1 MLCQEISGAS
11 GMRHWA
17 ISIGINQYQFLQPL
31 SYAQHDAQAIQQF
44 LVEAGGVPA
53 EQCLLLTETSPPQWG
68 KSTYPDRVTIQSWF
82 DLLIQR
88 YIQPGDVLWCFFS
101 GYGVCQQGQD
111 YLLPIE
117 GDPAAIAA
125 TAIPLEAIFRSLR
138 QVSEATV
145 LVLLDI
151 NRNESSSHE
160 TVGTHTE
167 HLASITGI
175 PTILSCQS
183 GQFSRETS
191 ALGHGFFTAAL
202 LEGLRDNRSITL
214 AAVEQY
220 LSDRLPELSEHYWR
234 PSQQAVTICPDE
246 KRQQPLLPL
255 SRAVRTQQNGDRSAT
270 AQTVLQNGFAAT
282 ANGSLSTAVRALP
295 DAGTSVPYGS
305 AANGNGWK
313 PSTNGQSHDARD
325 RATASGYLPPPTVA
339 ASNGNAISVTNGA
352 TNGFTHR
359 LNGLAAA
366 PPQINGSTPLP
377 HSQTEPP
384 IDSAAQNHDN
394 RVAQPVPVPAVPQLY
409 SDYSEDA
416 SEIPDALFWRP
427 VLRRGGF
434 AVVTLILGVLLRNCA
449 AFTPKAPATVQ
460 QPDTTALRPS
470 PSGIGQPGVA
480 PAAAPLPSMNRGL
493 SALPVPTTATATKVL
508 PSQSIATAQDFGVSG
523 ANRLAPAAVASGK
536 PEPTRQIQPTQ
547 ATGKTSIAQPLAL
560 PPLSKAR
567 ALAASRGQ
575 ASSYSSAIQEAK
587 AVKPGQP
594 EYAQAQKEIA
604 SWSRRI
610 LSIARERG
618 RQGRY
623 DAAIVSAQ
631 LVPPNQPI
639 YAEANVAIVR
649 WCSGLDRQ
657 RNANPVQ
664 RRQARTICRNRG

>member
-1 MLCQEISGAS
+1 MLCQEISGTA

-17 ISIGINQYQFLQPL
+17 ISIGINQYEFLQPL
-31 SYAQHDAQAIQQF
+31 SYAQHDAQAIHRF
-44 LVEAGGVPA
+44 LVETGGVPA

-68 KSTYPDRVTIQSWF
+68 KSTYPDRETIQSWL

-88 YIQPGDVLWCFFS
+88 YVQPGDVLWCFFS

-111 YLLPIE
+111 YLMPIE
-117 GDPAAIAA
+117 GNPAAIAT

-138 QVSEATV
+138 QVAEATV

-160 TVGTHTE
+160 AVGTHTE

-202 LEGLRDNRSITL
+202 LESLRDNRSTTL

-234 PSQQAVTICPDE
+234 PIQQAVTICPDE
-246 KRQQPLLPL
+246 KRQQPLLLLAPG
-255 SRAVRTQQNGDRSAT
+255 VTTQQNGDRYAP
-270 AQTVLQNGFAAT
+270 AQAALQNGSAAT
-282 ANGSLSTAVRALP
+282 ANGSLSTTGRTLP
-295 DAGTSVPYGS
+295 DAGIPSMPYDG
-305 AANGNGWK
+305 AANGSGWK
-313 PSTNGQSHDARD
+313 PVATNGHSLDAKD
-325 RATASGYLPPPTVA
+325 GAIAASGYLPPHAMA
-339 ASNGNAISVTNGA
+339 ASNGNGNVST
-352 TNGFTHR
+352 
-359 LNGLAAA
+359 
-366 PPQINGSTPLP
+366 NGSTHHLSSLTAVSP
-377 HSQTEPP
+377 QTNGSMSSPSSHVALP
-384 IDSAAQNHDN
+384 IDRVAQNHDN
-394 RVAQPVPVPAVPQLY
+394 RVAQPPLVPTVPQPY
-409 SDYSEDA
+409 SDDLEDA
-416 SEIPDALFWRP
+416 NEIPDALFWRP
-427 VLRRGGF
+427 VLRWGGI
-434 AVVTLILGVLLRNCA
+434 AVVVLISGVLLRNYA

-460 QPDTTALRPS
+460 QPGTAALRPS
-470 PSGIGQPGVA
+470 PSGTGQPDVA
-480 PAAAPLPSMNRGL
+480 SLTTPSPSVSTSLPI
-493 SALPVPTTATATKVL
+493 VPTPKAPTATKVI
-508 PSQSIATAQDFGVSG
+508 PPQSIATARDFGASG
-523 ANRLAPAAVASGK
+523 ASRLSPTAVSTGK
-536 PEPTRQIQPTQ
+536 PEPTTQ
-547 ATGKTSIAQPLAL
+547 AQPAQVKGAAPIARPSAL
-560 PPLSKAR
+560 SPLSKAR
-567 ALAASRGQ
+567 ALAAANRGQ

-587 AVKPGQP
+587 TVKPGQP

-618 RQGRY
+618 RQGSY

-631 LVPPNQPI
+631 LVPQNQPI
-639 YAEANVAIVR
+639 YAEANGALVR
-649 WCSGLDRQ
+649 WCSRLDRQ